1 MSLGFTLA
9 FIACFFAYE
18 SPTIAAYTDYSKYKV
33 EVPGFFEKSEA
44 DSALTKL
51 KKDTGWYAVYEKT
64 GTQSFKIYSGGF
76 ASLSYAEGVLSSFEK
91 QPLELTGK

>member
-1 MSLGFTLA
+1 MKNQLKMSLGFTLA

-18 SPTIAAYTDYSKYKV
+18 SPTIAAYTDYSKYQV

-64 GTQSFKIYSGGF
+64 GTQSFKIYWWLWKSIICGGC
-76 ASLSYAEGVLSSFEK
+76 
-91 QPLELTGK
+91 P